1 MLIPETTGSK
11 MINPAQLSV
20 IKTNGTS
27 IKIIVEPVLTQQGKD
42 LRPTGVYKLYKD
54 AFGDESALFIEP
66 LEINES
72 NSGLRDSE
80 NPDYLGTLT
89 LTENNGHRYEGDLLG
104 ADEQSQVVDYIKK
117 HK

>member
-1 MLIPETTGSK
+1 

-20 IKTNGTS
+20 VKSDGTI

-54 AFGDESALFIEP
+54 AFGDESALFTEP

-89 LTENNGHRYEGDLLG
+89 ITENNGYRYEGDLLG

>member
-42 LRPTGVYKLYKD
+42 LHTTGVYKLYKD
-54 AFGDESALFIEP
+54 AFGDESALFTEP
-66 LEINES
+66 LEIHGATS
-72 NSGLRDSE
+72 HLRDSE

-89 LTENNGHRYEGDLLG
+89 VTGNNGCQYEGDLLG